1 MAMATRFQL
10 FRQTLGLRL
19 TGMLKIP
26 LLGSVRPSVVE
37 WGEDRCV
44 IRVPL
49 RRWTRNHF
57 NSMYFGAL
65 AIGADC
71 AGGIMAVEL
80 IRQRKAKV
88 SLIFKSFHAEFIKR
102 PESDVF
108 FICDEGARIRDL
120 LDRVLATDQRLAEM
134 IPLTAAVRTP
144 DGYEPVARFQL
155 ELSLKRSDRGVI

>member
-1 MAMATRFQL
+1 MSTRFQR

-37 WGEDRCV
+37 WEEDRCV

-49 RRWTRNHF
+49 RRWTRTPVD
-57 NSMYFGAL
+57 SMYFGAL

-80 IRQRKAKV
+80 IRRRKAKV
-88 SLIFKSFHAEFIKR
+88 SLIFKSFHAEFLRR
-102 PESDVF
+102 PEADVYF
-108 FICDEGARIRDL
+108 TCEAGARIRDL
-120 LDRVLATDQRLAEM
+120 LDRVRASDQRLAEM
-134 IPLTAAVRTP
+134 IPLTAAVRTA
-144 DGYEPVARFQL
+144 DGGYEPVARFQL
-155 ELSLKRSDRGVI
+155 ELSLKRSGRGVI

>member
-10 FRQTLGLRL
+10 FMQTLGLRL

-49 RRWTRNHF
+49 RRWTRNHMD
-57 NSMYFGAL
+57 SMYFGAL

-80 IRQRKAKV
+80 IRRRKAKV
-88 SLIFKSFHAEFIKR
+88 SLIFKSFHAEFLKR

-134 IPLTAAVRTP
+134 IPLTAAVRTRE
-144 DGYEPVARFQL
+144 GYEPVARFQL
-155 ELSLKRSDRGVI
+155 ELSLKRSERGVL

>member
-1 MAMATRFQL
+1 MATAFERFK
-10 FRQTLGLRL
+10 QTLRIRLLGWLR
-19 TGMLKIP
+19 IP

-37 WGEDRCV
+37 LDDEHCV

-49 RRWTRNHF
+49 RRWTRNHM

-71 AGGIMAVEL
+71 AAGIMAVEL

-88 SLIFKSFHAEFIKR
+88 SLIFRSFHAEFLKR
-102 PESDVF
+102 PESDVY
-108 FICDEGARIRDL
+108 FICEAGASIRAL
-120 LDRVLATDQRLAEM
+120 VDRVLVSDQRLAEM

-144 DGYEPVARFQL
+144 EGYEPVARFML
-155 ELSLKRSDRGVI
+155 ELSLKRSERGVL